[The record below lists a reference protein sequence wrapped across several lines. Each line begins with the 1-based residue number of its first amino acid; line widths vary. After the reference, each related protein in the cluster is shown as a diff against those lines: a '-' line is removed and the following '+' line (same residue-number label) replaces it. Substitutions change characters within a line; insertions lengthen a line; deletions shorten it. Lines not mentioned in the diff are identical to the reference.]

1 MVFIVLV
8 RRLTRQG
15 HSLVSLSLL
24 AWMFILMEG
33 LQEYG
38 IQDGSTIHLI
48 LRLRGGGDGIAPIP
62 PYQGFVAGGSIV
74 QKIYRDK
81 YPPFTYDVQSHT
93 SFNLTV
99 INAAH
104 LTSMMGLPN
113 PPSPISSQ
121 MYLSLNL
128 PWYSLYD
135 KHMPMADNT
144 SGQFPLRDVQFI
156 AVIMRTRQL
165 TRRDGDE
172 TGKKCEYCTYQLAE
186 IRMQPCGH
194 VFCASCCNAT
204 RCPSCQ
210 VQVTSRMRFAAP
222 MVAPGQEAEDGVDA
236 MSLDQRIVMLQ
247 QGAWTGRVYSFKES
261 SDAVSPLCGFPQ
273 PVLTH

>member
-1 MVFIVLV
+1 MDGS
-8 RRLTRQG
+8 QD
-15 HSLVSLSLL
+15 
-24 AWMFILMEG
+24 
-33 LQEYG
+33 YG
-38 IQDGSTIHLI
+38 IQDGSTIHLVM
-48 LRLRGGGDGIAPIP
+48 RLRGGGEVIP
-62 PYQGFVAGGSIV
+62 QYQGFAAGGSIV

-81 YPPFTYDVQSHT
+81 YPPFTYDVQSRT
-93 SFNLTV
+93 SFKLTV
-99 INAAH
+99 IDAAH
-104 LTSMMGLPN
+104 FTSMMGLPN

-121 MYLSLNL
+121 TYLSLNL

-135 KHMPMADNT
+135 EHIPTADNT
-144 SGQFPLRDVQFI
+144 SGQFPLGNVQSV
-156 AVIMRTRQL
+156 AAIMRTRRS

-172 TGKKCEYCTYQLAE
+172 VRKECEYCTYQLAE

-204 RCPSCQ
+204 RCPSCR
-210 VQVTSRMRFAAP
+210 VQVTGRMRFAAP

-247 QGAWTGRVYSFKES
+247 QGAQTGRIYSFRES

-273 PVLTH
+273 PALNN